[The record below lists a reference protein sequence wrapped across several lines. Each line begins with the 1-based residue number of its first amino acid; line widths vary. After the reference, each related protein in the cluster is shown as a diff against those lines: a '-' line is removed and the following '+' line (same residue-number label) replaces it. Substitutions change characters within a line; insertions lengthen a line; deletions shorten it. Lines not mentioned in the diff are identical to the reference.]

1 MKNQGKTGN
10 NKITLFINQLLSI
23 IDELI
28 ITDGE

>member
-1 MKNQGKTGN
+1 MKNQGKTGD
-10 NKITLFINQLLSI
+10 NKIRLFINQLLST